1 MTDIRNENEDLK
13 SAAVVVEES
22 YQKVLADKCILEMD
36 LTRARDDNNHLV
48 QQVHS
53 CHCIISQLSSI

>member
-48 QQVHS
+48 QQVYS